1 MKTLKKVM
9 AFLMVVT
16 MLLSI
21 AACGSKEAQNPS
33 VTSTPVDTGTNEP
46 AAVEKDPE
54 TGLTPMANRTPITYH
69 MFIRDPGQA
78 PDPNNPVLKKITE
91 LTGVTIEFEFLVGD
105 LNEKIGVLLASGE
118 YPEIMFGADAKKF
131 FDAGALVPLDDYI
144 MKYPNLRAHY
154 EPFLDKMRAGFDGE
168 HAYTLENYNLERI
181 PSPIFDNGGA
191 GFWIQKAVIEEAGY
205 KIPRTIDEYF
215 QMINDYRAKHP
226 TIDGVETIGF
236 AILCDG
242 WRDFCLRN
250 PALHL
255 LGSTNEGDVIV
266 DKTTFKSSLYQ
277 ITDTAKLY
285 YKKLNEEFRKG
296 TIKADTFTQTFD
308 EYIGTIAS
316 GAVLGMFDQHWNFMQ
331 GENVLKS
338 EGRYERTYIS
348 VPIANPGVTDAYLE
362 AKSGTISGT
371 GGITI
376 STKCKD
382 VDRLMAFYDWLL
394 NREVQD
400 YLQWGIEGKD
410 WVRVG
415 TVGKKLTDERRAIIN
430 DNNKRRDLTGDTLW
444 QYTPKMQGLYE
455 DGAPCGPADSEDEF
469 FAGLSEYDQNFFSK
483 LGIKYPAQILTVV
496 KNPAYYPVWSF
507 AIEDG
512 SPARLAHAKL
522 EDVCRKYYPQLI
534 MSDPAKYDSLWEQFV
549 AEVKAGKPEDYLNE
563 VDRQIQLKMEAAAKE
578 GN

>member
-9 AFLMVVT
+9 AALLLVA

-21 AACGSKEAQNPS
+21 AACGAQQANSPS
-33 VTSTPVDTGTNEP
+33 TSTTPPADPGTTQQP
-46 AAVEKDPE
+46 ALEKDPE

-69 MFIRDPGQA
+69 MFLRDPGQS

-105 LNEKIGVLLASGE
+105 LNEKIGVMLASGD

-154 EPFLDKMRAGFDGE
+154 EPFLDKMRAPFDGE

-181 PSPIFDNGGA
+181 QSPIFQNGGA
-191 GFWIQKAVIEEAGY
+191 GFFIQKAVIAEAGY
-205 KIPRTIDEYF
+205 KIPRTVDEYF
-215 QMINDYRAKHP
+215 QMINDYRAKYP
-226 TIDGVETIGF
+226 TINGVETVGF
-236 AILCDG
+236 EILCDG

-266 DKTTFKSSLYQ
+266 DQTTFKSSLYQ
-277 ITDTAKLY
+277 ITDTAKNW
-285 YKKLNEEFRKG
+285 YKKLNEEYRKG
-296 TIKADTFTQTFD
+296 TIKPDTFTQTYD
-308 EYIGTIAS
+308 QYMARISS
-316 GAVLGMFDQHWNFMQ
+316 GAVLGMFDQYWNFQ
-331 GENVLKS
+331 QADLLLKS
-338 EGRYERTYIS
+338 EGKYERSYIS
-348 VPIANPGVTDAYLE
+348 VPIANPGLKDAYLE

-371 GGITI
+371 GGITVSI
-376 STKCKD
+376 KCKD

-400 YLQWGIEGKD
+400 YLAWGVEGKD

-415 TVGKKLTDERRAIIN
+415 TVGKALTTERRLLMQ
-430 DNNKRRDLTGDTLW
+430 DNTKKRDLTGDTLW
-444 QYTPKMQGLYE
+444 QYSPKMQGLYE
-455 DGAPCGPADSEDEF
+455 DGAPCSPGDSEDEF
-469 FAGLSEYDQNFFSK
+469 FAGLSQWEQDFFSK
-483 LGIKYPAQILTVV
+483 LGVKYPAQILSEP
-496 KNPAYYPVWSF
+496 KKMPAYYPVWSF
-507 AIEDG
+507 AIDDG
-512 SPARLAHAKL
+512 SPARLAKAKL

-534 MSDPAKYDSLWEQFV
+534 MCDPAKYDALWDQFV
-549 AEVKAGKPEDYLNE
+549 AECKAGKPEDYLNE
-563 VDRQIQLKMEAAAKE
+563 VDRQIKILMDAAAKE
-578 GN
+578 